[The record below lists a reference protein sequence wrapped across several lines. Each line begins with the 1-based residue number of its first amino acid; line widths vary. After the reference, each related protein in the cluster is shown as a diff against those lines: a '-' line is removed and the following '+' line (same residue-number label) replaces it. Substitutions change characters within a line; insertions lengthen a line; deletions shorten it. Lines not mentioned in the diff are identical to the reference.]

1 MIMYV
6 TANPLYRSS
15 TPPGRGHPMRRTSNR
30 RAAGEGTSGGW
41 AGLRLLLQ
49 IGSDTIEVQIAED
62 GIRFRHPE
70 TQTPEGVVG
79 WEEALALS
87 MLPDRARRCGARPA
101 A

>member
-1 MIMYV
+1 M
-6 TANPLYRSS
+6 
-15 TPPGRGHPMRRTSNR
+15 GRTSNR
-30 RAAGEGTSGGW
+30 RAAEEGTSGEW

-49 IGSDTIEVQIAED
+49 IGPDTVEVQIAED

-70 TQTPEGVVG
+70 TQTPEGIVG

-87 MLPDRARRCGARPA
+87 MLPERVRRCGSRPA